1 MVVLVVLGNDF
12 FLSLS
17 SSFVSSLPLGRSV
30 APDGC
35 EARARVRQGVVLVF
49 LLLLKVDKDFC
60 VLLLLFGNDVSSSAT
75 AGPIPVQRHHTHS
88 TGPSFIPPEE
98 EEEDAGTSTIPPPPP
113 LLLPLTLWY
122 IAWRLGHD
130 GSFFSAVRS
139 SSSSISKER
148 KESRGCRYCRPI
160 GPWWKWFLE
169 LSVNLSLSLHQ
180 HAPSSSCRSG
190 RCLSNVLARLVN
202 VEGAPS
208 VSHASWSTGDECA
221 PRPSF
226 PKRRAQQSFFIFIFF
241 YFSLHFRRENSWKRP

>member
-1 MVVLVVLGNDF
+1 MSAPARFVLPSVRSLIFFSIFFFSWLIEDLKKQKKQKRNEYIASLRCVGQRGRMVVLVVLGNDF

-49 LLLLKVDKDFC
+49 LLLLLKVDKDFC

-160 GPWWKWFLE
+160 GPWWK
-169 LSVNLSLSLHQ
+169 
-180 HAPSSSCRSG
+180 
-190 RCLSNVLARLVN
+190 
-202 VEGAPS
+202 
-208 VSHASWSTGDECA
+208 
-221 PRPSF
+221 
-226 PKRRAQQSFFIFIFF
+226 
-241 YFSLHFRRENSWKRP
+241 